1 MPEETIIV
9 PETTGTE
16 PNGTELVIPE
26 EPANNNKVEEDVI
39 IFEDAPAKKSDDA
52 NDSFILEED
61 KKSMK
66 ALEDEYYE
74 LEGF

>member
-1 MPEETIIV
+1 MEEEIII
-9 PETTGTE
+9 PTE
-16 PNGTELVIPE
+16 PEK
-26 EPANNNKVEEDVI
+26 KVEEDII
-39 IFEDAPAKKSDDA
+39 IFEDAPKKDNTGNDEIIIIEDAPAKKN
-52 NDSFILEED
+52 NDSNDTFILEED